1 MQNSKHQNHKV
12 NWGLISAAYAFLIV
26 MMGTTLPTPLYPIY
40 SKVYDLSPLM
50 ITIIYAVYAAGVI
63 GGLLVFGQLSD
74 RIGRRYVLIPG
85 VILSAISAL
94 VFLFATNVG
103 LLLAGRVISGLSA
116 GLFTSTATKRLLI

>member
-63 GGLLVFGQLSD
+63 GGLLVFGQLSGS
-74 RIGRRYVLIPG
+74 IGRRYVLIQE
-85 VILSAISAL
+85 
-94 VFLFATNVG
+94 
-103 LLLAGRVISGLSA
+103 
-116 GLFTSTATKRLLI
+116 